1 MNNAQKQQL
10 QSQITQS
17 SDIAAVN
24 GHKQTA
30 ESLNTAMGN
39 LINAIA
45 DHQAVEQRGNFINA
59 DTDKQTAYNT
69 AVNEAAAMI
78 NKQTG
83 QNANQTEVEQAITK
97 VQTTL
102 QALNGDHNL
111 QVAKTNATQA
121 IDALTS
127 LNDPQKQH

>member
-1 MNNAQKQQL
+1 
-10 QSQITQS
+10 
-17 SDIAAVN
+17 
-24 GHKQTA
+24 
-30 ESLNTAMGN
+30 
-39 LINAIA
+39 
-45 DHQAVEQRGNFINA
+45 
-59 DTDKQTAYNT
+59 
-69 AVNEAAAMI
+69 MI

-127 LNDPQKQH
+127 LNDPQNSIKRPSYCCNISNCSSSN